1 MKDRTLIIGCGNP
14 LRGDDGA
21 GWEVASRLAAT
32 IPKEAAH
39 IMTVHQLTPELA
51 EPVSEAELVIFIDAA
66 DGENCGT
73 WRCDEVK
80 LSPMSGNS
88 LGHHFDVSAL
98 LAYSQAIFHSSP
110 QAFVVSVAAKSFEF
124 QDNLTPAVE
133 ALLPDVVNY
142 IRKKIVVSTN

>member
-1 MKDRTLIIGCGNP
+1 MWKP
-14 LRGDDGA
+14 AAGDDGA

-39 IMTVHQLTPELA
+39 FMTVHQLTPELA
-51 EPVSEAELVIFIDAA
+51 EPVSEAGLVIFIDAA

-73 WRCDEVK
+73 WRSDEVK

-124 QDNLTPAVE
+124 QNNLTPAVE

-142 IRKKIVVSTN
+142 IRKKIVASTN